1 MVNKRVERK
10 MEKCPAWP
18 RWQGQAVMGAT
29 ARAGLVLR
37 WGREAWQSS
46 GDKLLFHFPS
56 PSERREKKNHCFNI

>member
-1 MVNKRVERK
+1 MVNKCVERK

-37 WGREAWQSS
+37 RGGEAWESS

-56 PSERREKKNHCFNI
+56 PSERRKKKISLL